1 MPGLKS
7 VLPFA
12 LILSLA
18 ACSTAGGPGGGP
30 GGRGPYLRPSANPG
44 QVVATELGFAR
55 MAREKGQW
63 TAFAEYAAKDA
74 VMFQPGPVKAQDWL
88 KGRANPAKALQWQPH
103 QVWSSCD
110 GSLAVTR
117 GGWKDADGNV
127 GAFTTIWERQPDG
140 AYKWVLDVGEKLDK
154 PLEEPDLVQAE
165 VADCQ
170 PPPVA
175 DPSVVVTVHDGPRR
189 FAGYIWEKTSGDG
202 SLVAEVMLD
211 RGGKGRLSAFLLK
224 NAGGVEIPGVPI
236 DASAK

>member
-1 MPGLKS
+1 M
-7 VLPFA
+7 
-12 LILSLA
+12 
-18 ACSTAGGPGGGP
+18 
-30 GGRGPYLRPSANPG
+30 
-44 QVVATELGFAR
+44 ATELGFAR
-55 MAREKGQW
+55 AAREKGQW

-88 KGRANPAKALQWQPH
+88 KGRANPTKALRWEPH

-127 GAFTTIWERQPDG
+127 GTFTTIWERQPGG

-189 FAGYIWEKTSGDG
+189 FASYIWEKNSGDG
-202 SLVAEVMLD
+202 SLVAGVMLD
-211 RGGKGRLSAFLLK
+211 PFGKGELSVSLRKKADG
-224 NAGGVEIPGVPI
+224 APVPPVPI